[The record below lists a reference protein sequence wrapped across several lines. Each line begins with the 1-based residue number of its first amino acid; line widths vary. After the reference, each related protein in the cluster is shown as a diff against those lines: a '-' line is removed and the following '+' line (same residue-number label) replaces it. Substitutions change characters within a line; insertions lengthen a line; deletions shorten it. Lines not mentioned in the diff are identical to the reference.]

1 VNEAC
6 QENLTSC
13 YVAHACHKFASPDL
27 GYTRVAKSALSAARL
42 ERTLA
47 NGPVFATCV
56 ASCYDLP
63 VNHLMILP
71 AASPRQCSS
80 ITTSLQL
87 HVSTFI
93 VQMSVENDC
102 VSLKQW
108 CCYPEIPHQRH
119 SSLVTLFC

>member
-1 VNEAC
+1 MACSGTAFTFIIQQDWSGKIGTAVNAAC

-13 YVAHACHKFASPDL
+13 YVAHACHRFASSDL

-42 ERTLA
+42 ERALA
-47 NGPVFATCV
+47 NSPVFATCV

-71 AASPRQCSS
+71 AASPQQCSS

-93 VQMSVENDC
+93 VQMKS
-102 VSLKQW
+102 
-108 CCYPEIPHQRH
+108 
-119 SSLVTLFC
+119 